1 MFRCSKCNKNHKK
14 HFNNELI
21 KRFENTHEL
30 SEEDSMKFCS
40 ILQRGIYPCEYMDSW
55 KKIDEILLPE
65 KEKFTVV

>member
-1 MFRCSKCNKNHKK
+1 MFRCSKYNKNHKK

-30 SEEDSMKFCS
+30 CEEGSIKFCS
-40 ILQRGIYPCEYMDSW
+40 ILRKGIYPYEYMDSW
-55 KKIDEILLPE
+55 KKFDKILLPE